1 LEGSSHDVN
10 GLWWK
15 GLVVAAVSFGFFAYH
30 IEQNSVASAL
40 ANPVDGGHAQDESIY
55 ANIAMRMAAQG
66 NWLTPI
72 VMGRIYLVKPPLLE
86 IFTGLSLKTL
96 GLSLFALRLP
106 CLLAASLA
114 VGLLFSLSWRFNGVW
129 AGTTVALLLLS
140 NSIWY
145 TFARLCYTDV
155 LLAFFTVCA
164 MYSLALDPSLELP
177 TARWGFIL
185 SDTAAIL
192 TKSVAGVLPLLV
204 LGLFVLLSPRAERPS
219 LSRAGRT
226 IAWIALLAAP
236 WHVYQLVV
244 HRQWFW
250 TDYVQTQ
257 LFQFGV
263 KPTMPQTSETTIWF
277 YIKRLYLTDP
287 FLSVLAALTLP
298 ALAIAIAKRNTFA
311 RLLACWLAVV
321 LVSIIVF
328 QWRNLPYIVM
338 LMAPLVLLAAGF
350 VPARYQRYL
359 VGALALVFML
369 KLATTDR
376 LWSLA
381 YSSRQPLVAAPL
393 LRSYADRHRSN
404 ELILVNSDDE
414 FYSSTLPLPK
424 VRYCFLDP
432 DHVAI
437 RYAPYYVDLG
447 ITVSTAVFDDLGR
460 WEPMFRDRLRSWGL
474 DSDEP
479 IATTIVADSER
490 DVLNVIQTH
499 PASDFYLPAHLLSAV
514 GQATTFTHDLV
525 SASPDRS
532 FLLARK
538 SPESAPSVVP
548 RWRLPKNW

>member
-1 LEGSSHDVN
+1 MN

-15 GLVVAAVSFGFFAYH
+15 GLIVAAASFVFFAYH
-30 IEQNSVASAL
+30 IERNGVASAL

-66 NWLTPI
+66 NWLTP
-72 VMGRIYLVKPPLLE
+72 VLMGRIYLVKPPLLE
-86 IFTGLSLKTL
+86 VFTGLSLKTL

-106 CLLAASLA
+106 SLLAAALT
-114 VGLLFSLSWRFNGVW
+114 VGLLLSWSWRFNGVW
-129 AGTTVALLLLS
+129 AGVTAVLLLLS
-140 NSIWY
+140 NSVWY

-177 TARWGFIL
+177 AARWGFIL

-192 TKSVAGVLPLLV
+192 TKNVAGVLPLLV
-204 LGLFVLLSPRAERPS
+204 LGVFVLLSPRTERPS

-236 WHVYQLVV
+236 WHVYQLIA

-250 TDYVQTQ
+250 TDYIQTQ

-287 FLSVLAALTLP
+287 LLSISAAVTLP
-298 ALAIAIAKRNTFA
+298 ALSIAIFRRNPFA

-321 LVSIIVF
+321 LICITVF

-338 LMAPLVLLAAGF
+338 LMAPLALLVANF
-350 VPARYQRYL
+350 VPTRYQRYL
-359 VGALALVFML
+359 VGALALVFVL

-381 YSSRQPLVAAPL
+381 YSSSHPLAAAPL
-393 LRSYADRHRSN
+393 LRSYAYRHRPN
-404 ELILVNSDDE
+404 ELILVNTDDE
-414 FYSSTLPLPK
+414 FYSSTLLLPK
-424 VRYCFLDP
+424 VRYSFLDP
-432 DHVAI
+432 DHVAV

-447 ITVSTAVFDDLGR
+447 ITVSTAVFADLGR
-460 WEPMFRDRLRSWGL
+460 WEPMFRNRLRSWGL

-490 DVLNVIQTH
+490 DLLNVIQTH
-499 PASDFYLPAHLLSAV
+499 PASDFYLPAPLLPAV
-514 GQATTFTHDLV
+514 AQATTLTHDV
-525 SASPDRS
+525 AGASPDRC

-538 SPESAPSVVP
+538 SPESAPSAIP